1 MSEWY
6 YARGGQQSGPVS
18 FETLRETARSGGLD
32 PAKDLVWNA
41 GMKDWTP
48 SGQIEGL
55 FATAAAVPAASP
67 ADPSNPYAAPQSSLS
82 EPVRAASTADEIEPG
97 SVPLEPMDCVRR
109 GFELTKRNYGM
120 ILLVGVVYVAILM
133 GSSIVTGIAQ
143 AASGPPQ
150 IPADGGQPQLS
161 GTGMAVVSITQ
172 ILSQILSIYLSL
184 GLTRIAL
191 NLVSGKVVE
200 VGQLFGEGHKLLRAL
215 GASILYGLMV
225 AVGFLLL
232 IVPGIYLALRFGL
245 YLNGIV
251 DRDLGIMESFSYSS
265 RLTTN
270 NRMNLFV
277 LGLLS
282 FLIILAG
289 MLACFV
295 GMIFAGPVVWLS
307 SAVAYRWLQYG
318 RKAVEDHPGTTTPVL
333 SQL

>member
-6 YARGGQQSGPVS
+6 YARGGQQTGPVS
-18 FETLRETARSGGLD
+18 FETLRDAARSGQLD
-32 PAKDLVWNA
+32 PAKDLVWNS

-48 SGQIEGL
+48 SGQIDGL
-55 FATAAAVPAASP
+55 FASPSAAPVVSP
-67 ADPSNPYAAPQSSLS
+67 QEGSNPYAAPQSSLS
-82 EPVRAASTADEIEPG
+82 EPVTSGHSIGEIEPG

-109 GFELTKRNYGM
+109 GFELTKRNFGV
-120 ILLVGVVYVAILM
+120 ILLVGVVYVAILI
-133 GSSIVTGIAQ
+133 GSSIITGIAQ
-143 AASGPPQ
+143 GASGQPQ
-150 IPADGGQPQLS
+150 IPMDGGQPQLS
-161 GTGMAVVSITQ
+161 GSAMAVVAITQ

-191 NLVSGKVVE
+191 NLVSGKPVE

-225 AVGFLLL
+225 AFGFLLL

-251 DRDLGIMESFSYSS
+251 DRDLGIMDSFSYSS

-282 FLIILAG
+282 FLIVLAG

-295 GMIFAGPVVWLS
+295 GIIFAGPVVWLA

-318 RKAVEDHPGTTTPVL
+318 KKAVEDHPGTTTPVL